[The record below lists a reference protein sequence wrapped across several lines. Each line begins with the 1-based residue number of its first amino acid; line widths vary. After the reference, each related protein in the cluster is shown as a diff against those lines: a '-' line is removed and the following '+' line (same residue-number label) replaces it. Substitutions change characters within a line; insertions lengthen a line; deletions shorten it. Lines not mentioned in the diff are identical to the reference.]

1 MLCLQ
6 NIGNL
11 YRKNAFKC
19 LTAPDADENAPA
31 DASNPLANLSQD
43 DALKVFDESIDFSL
57 EAGVPDPLPFEKK
70 LRSMLDE
77 HEAFLLPEQ
86 HKIGHSMM
94 EMVGQFS
101 MIEGS
106 ANRLDT
112 EQEREQEQE
121 QEKEVEARR
130 DQQIEV
136 EKFVDREF
144 SRQEEVQRPW
154 AFNTLAQPLP
164 VLSTMT
170 MPPDHPFYRLKDFKL
185 RHHEPLEFP
194 DSLLVSSNYFNPNWT
209 GLRRVKN
216 VVMVLEFAPSSLPA
230 DLRLRT
236 REEEHVKLSEAQLT
250 ALRKAHSLLGFHAGA
265 EGNANYLAREDL
277 RHAVRAFTDEKPSEE
292 LLDSITRQFS
302 QEKSGYLSFD
312 EFTALLVS
320 GILHPQH
327 IGRYYVAVS
336 LAEAETIRRILHIRK
351 RKDPDHVIPNT
362 STEVAL
368 RYSPMSTPGA
378 PPAGDGG
385 VVFDASRAW
394 HTAKGTKST
403 PFEAAVAHSSFRF
416 FDCDMHFSLPA
427 LNVLVRSLHGRYD
440 AFLFSAKAA
449 MSSKFIWNLI

>member
-1 MLCLQ
+1 
-6 NIGNL
+6 
-11 YRKNAFKC
+11 
-19 LTAPDADENAPA
+19 
-31 DASNPLANLSQD
+31 
-43 DALKVFDESIDFSL
+43 
-57 EAGVPDPLPFEKK
+57 
-70 LRSMLDE
+70 
-77 HEAFLLPEQ
+77 
-86 HKIGHSMM
+86 M
-94 EMVGQFS
+94 EVVGQFS

-154 AFNTLAQPLP
+154 AFSTLAQPLP
-164 VLSTMT
+164 QLSVLA
-170 MPPDHPFYRLKDFKL
+170 MPPDHPFYRLRDFKL

-216 VVMVLEFAPSSLPA
+216 VVMVLEFAPSSA
-230 DLRLRT
+230 STELRLRT
-236 REEEHVKLSEAQLT
+236 QAEEHVKLTDQQLE
-250 ALRKAHSLLGFHAGA
+250 ALRKAHSLLGFHANA
-265 EGNANYLAREDL
+265 EGHVNYLAREDL
-277 RHAVRAFTDEKPSEE
+277 RHAVIAFTDEKPSEA
-292 LLDSITRQFS
+292 LLDSITEKFS
-302 QEKSGYLSFD
+302 QEKRGYLSFD
-312 EFTALLVS
+312 EFTNLLVS

-327 IGRYYVAVS
+327 VGRYYVAVS

-351 RKDPDHVIPNT
+351 RKDPEHVIPHA

-368 RYSPMSTPGA
+368 RYSPMSTPGT

-385 VVFDASRAW
+385 VVFDASRRW
-394 HTAKGTKST
+394 HTAQGTGAT

-427 LNVLVRSLHGRYD
+427 LNVLVRSLHGRYK
-440 AFLFSAKAA
+440 AFQHLQNIALINFIALFPALGIEKGSFSRRWVAAAAWSARYCPFDTFV
-449 MSSKFIWNLI
+449 SPQ

>member
-1 MLCLQ
+1 MQ
-6 NIGNL
+6 
-11 YRKNAFKC
+11 
-19 LTAPDADENAPA
+19 LTRAR
-31 DASNPLANLSQD
+31 
-43 DALKVFDESIDFSL
+43 ALVYSI
-57 EAGVPDPLPFEKK
+57 
-70 LRSMLDE
+70 
-77 HEAFLLPEQ
+77 
-86 HKIGHSMM
+86 M
-94 EMVGQFS
+94 EVVGQFS

-154 AFNTLAQPLP
+154 AFSTLAQPLP
-164 VLSTMT
+164 QLSVLA
-170 MPPDHPFYRLKDFKL
+170 MPPDHPFYRLRDFKL

-216 VVMVLEFAPSSLPA
+216 VVMVLEFAPSS
-230 DLRLRT
+230 DSTELRLRT
-236 REEEHVKLSEAQLT
+236 QAEEHVKLTDQQLE
-250 ALRKAHSLLGFHAGA
+250 ALRKAHSLLGFHANA
-265 EGNANYLAREDL
+265 EGHVNYLAREDL
-277 RHAVRAFTDEKPSEE
+277 RHAVNAFTDEKPTEA
-292 LLDSITRQFS
+292 LLDSITEKFS
-302 QEKSGYLSFD
+302 QEKRGYLSFD
-312 EFTALLVS
+312 EFTNLLVS

-327 IGRYYVAVS
+327 VGRYYVAVS

-351 RKDPDHVIPNT
+351 RKDPEHVIPHA

-385 VVFDASRAW
+385 VVFDASRRW
-394 HTAKGTKST
+394 HTAQGTGAM

-427 LNVLVRSLHGRYD
+427 LNVLVRSLHGRYK
-440 AFLFSAKAA
+440 AFLHFANIVLIS
-449 MSSKFIWNLI
+449 FIVYFQHSGQGKILFLNRGLPTPHGAQGTVLLTRSLQYNA